1 MNSKE
6 FLKEHAVYQ
15 IYPISFCDSNGDG
28 KGDLKG
34 IISKLDYLKDL
45 GIRILW
51 LSPIYKSP
59 MFDMGYDISDYKSIN
74 PIFGTMED
82 FDTLLEEVNKRDM
95 KLVMDLV
102 VNHTSDQ
109 HPWFQEALK
118 DPNSKYRDY
127 YVFRKGRKDKKGNY
141 TYPNNWTSNFT
152 GPAWEKVPDEEGM
165 YYLHIFSKQPAVATV
180 FFSVFGNISPF
191 CPAK

>member
-1 MNSKE
+1 
-6 FLKEHAVYQ
+6 
-15 IYPISFCDSNGDG
+15 
-28 KGDLKG
+28 
-34 IISKLDYLKDL
+34 
-45 GIRILW
+45 
-51 LSPIYKSP
+51 
-59 MFDMGYDISDYKSIN
+59 MGYDISDYKSIN

-165 YYLHIFSKQPAVATV
+165 YYLDAT
-180 FFSVFGNISPF
+180 
-191 CPAK
+191 CWTQ